1 MYKRSPPSL
10 QCKQIL
16 PKRKQIHGH
25 IYAPVIN
32 SLITHSIHDLRIFNS
47 LKIHIFHN
55 FVSHSCIIGFLATCR
70 QRNELIKQCG
80 HINLKRRDCKCVA
93 IYTSSAHGVTL
104 AFAWSVWAE
113 GNRGV
118 GWQVSVASPLMSD
131 VFKIT
136 RTCDR
141 GALCANLPGFLGS
154 QNLLTWNETWL
165 LLWLPAASR
174 ELAQSPGNEKQ
185 NMTEIFMWLGNMS
198 SLAKTRTY
206 YRSILFTMWMCYV
219 GKIMKAFA
227 SHTKATET

>member
-16 PKRKQIHGH
+16 PKHKQIHGH

-104 AFAWSVWAE
+104 AFAWSVYE
-113 GNRGV
+113 LRGIGELGDKSLWLHHLWV
-118 GWQVSVASPLMSD
+118 MSLKLHAH
-131 VFKIT
+131 VT
-136 RTCDR
+136 
-141 GALCANLPGFLGS
+141 GALCVPTSQASSGHKTSWPGMRHDCCCGCRQPHVS
-154 QNLLTWNETWL
+154 
-165 LLWLPAASR
+165 
-174 ELAQSPGNEKQ
+174 
-185 NMTEIFMWLGNMS
+185 
-198 SLAKTRTY
+198 
-206 YRSILFTMWMCYV
+206 
-219 GKIMKAFA
+219 
-227 SHTKATET
+227 

>member
-16 PKRKQIHGH
+16 PKCKQIHGH

-55 FVSHSCIIGFLATCR
+55 FESQSCIIGFLATCR

-104 AFAWSVWAE
+104 AFAWSVYE
-113 GNRGV
+113 LRGI
-118 GWQVSVASPLMSD
+118 GELGDKVSVASPLMSD

-136 RTCDR
+136 RTCDW

-154 QNLLTWNETWL
+154 QT
-165 LLWLPAASR
+165 S
-174 ELAQSPGNEKQ
+174 
-185 NMTEIFMWLGNMS
+185 
-198 SLAKTRTY
+198 
-206 YRSILFTMWMCYV
+206 
-219 GKIMKAFA
+219 
-227 SHTKATET
+227 